1 VGKHTSDD
9 SPEDSGRG
17 SVMLDPSAGVMVG
30 SLV

>member
-1 VGKHTSDD
+1 MGKHTSDD

-17 SVMLDPSAGVMVG
+17 SVMLDPFAGVMGG